1 MIAYEHSL
9 TAAVD
14 HARVWDRWTLVE
26 NWPVDNPDIVRAK
39 LNGPIAQGAGGWVK
53 MRRVPRSSF
62 QLTQVDRMGGRF
74 ELAVRILLCTLTITH
89 ELRRAEVDG
98 NDGKQ
103 DSNGGKPWVL
113 TNRITFAGPLAPF
126 WGRLVGPSLSA
137 SMERALG
144 KVAGA
149 AAL

>member
-74 ELAVRILLCTLTITH
+74 HLTVRILLGTITIAH
-89 ELRRAEVDG
+89 ELNRADEDADG
-98 NDGKQ
+98 VR
-103 DSNGGKPWVL
+103 PWVL
-113 TNRITFAGPLAPF
+113 TNRLTFAGPLAPF

-137 SMERALG
+137 SMERALA